1 MAESIVK
8 GVYNLLLEMIPARMR
23 LDYRLPLSVGYV
35 KVTKSEHVHID
46 AGCDERHFRLLVP
59 RDARRRV
66 QCDSILDHV
75 DACLVD
81 AMLPQEVARGICT
94 VNFETLG
101 GATVLLC

>member
-1 MAESIVK
+1 
-8 GVYNLLLEMIPARMR
+8 MIPARMR

-59 RDARRRV
+59 RNARRRV
-66 QCDSILDHV
+66 QRDGIPDHV

-101 GATVLLC
+101 GATVFFVRPMS